1 MHDFHKSFIL
11 VYLMPIDQVIQSFS
25 KALERVK
32 TAASSDF
39 AHIITEI
46 DSTQTALSKSSDPMS
61 IWTSGI
67 SLASIQPENVSEIT
81 VHEVVSLMKLASD
94 RPPLQKNKLLPSAP
108 LQAVKKAVSF
118 NPEVQA
124 VSFPKDCGPSPMDV
138 CPPEKSINVPATP
151 QTAAKVRGM
160 LSVWEEKIQRVTT
173 PHYGKTPS
181 SVSLEN
187 SSDQQSGLKR
197 KEPEPEQML
206 TKLISIPESPAVNAS
221 FDGPILEI
229 PDDLLA
235 ELEGLDPDQREK
247 RISVLKLEVEERR
260 KSAGLPNP
268 EPTPEEP
275 PALTGRV
282 AAALKLFKG
291 TTVPKRD
298 FGVVSFAPSRVYNQ
312 KTGAQT
318 LKRLPTDIDI
328 DGVAIDDAL
337 LASGDVPAAG
347 GFEPVKFYDARE
359 KGVVDVDFE
368 EESETEEKDPEV
380 SQLHAAEAAKEVAED
395 EAVKEEL
402 EKSAWL
408 ADIEEIKIV
417 STPSKGKADMN
428 ADWSA
433 VSQKMNL
440 SCHLTPV
447 VPGRR
452 SCIVAK
458 PKMLPLGPKQ
468 LDEQYDI
475 TDKDT
480 DSESELSPNSR
491 AKKHIPSW
499 CINWRQK
506 AIAQIAVDPESIF
519 GVTVPKC
526 DLDVIF
532 TEKNYRCMGLS
543 RPKRVRGSSG
553 NWTFDKLTQ
562 EEVDR
567 YRAKLGQVVKADGV
581 FVDH

>member
-1 MHDFHKSFIL
+1 
-11 VYLMPIDQVIQSFS
+11 MPIDQVFEAFGSSLSRIKEATGGDLNRVLNELEQSQR
-25 KALERVK
+25 ALDK
-32 TAASSDF
+32 
-39 AHIITEI
+39 
-46 DSTQTALSKSSDPMS
+46 STDPVS
-61 IWTSGI
+61 IWTAGI
-67 SLASIQPENVSEIT
+67 SVASIQSESVSQINT
-81 VHEVVSLMKLASD
+81 KDMISLMKSASEL
-94 RPPLQKNKLLPSAP
+94 PLPQKPKLLPKAISQP
-108 LQAVKKAVSF
+108 VRKAVTF
-118 NPEVQA
+118 NPEIKSVTIIA
-124 VSFPKDCGPSPMDV
+124 AENTKREVSVEPST
-138 CPPEKSINVPATP
+138 PPIVPETP
-151 QTAAKVRGM
+151 QTATKVRNM

-173 PHYGKTPS
+173 PHYGKTPISARES
-181 SVSLEN
+181 SADVP
-187 SSDQQSGLKR
+187 SGLKR
-197 KEPEPEQML
+197 KEPEKTQSED
-206 TKLISIPESPAVNAS
+206 KNILIPIPESPALDTS

-235 ELEGLDPDQREK
+235 ELDGLEPDQREK
-247 RISVLKLEVEERR
+247 RISVLKQEVEERR
-260 KSAGLPNP
+260 MSRAL
-268 EPTPEEP
+268 EEP
-275 PALTGRV
+275 RVEDSGSNLQQNLPAITGRV
-282 AAALKLFKG
+282 AAALKLFTG

-298 FGVVSFAPSRVYNQ
+298 FGVVSFAPSKAYSREAGLRGFQ
-312 KTGAQT
+312 QAPQGME
-318 LKRLPTDIDI
+318 I
-328 DGVAIDDAL
+328 DGEAIEE
-337 LASGDVPAAG
+337 VPQEPVVRQ
-347 GFEPVKFYDARE
+347 EPVKFYDARE
-359 KGVVDVDFE
+359 GGVLDVEFV
-368 EESETEEKDPEV
+368 EESESEQNDPEI
-380 SQLHAAEAAKEVAED
+380 SQLHAAKEVAEE
-395 EAVKEEL
+395 EAAVEEL

-417 STPSKGKADMN
+417 STPAKGRSEAT

-458 PKMLPLGPKQ
+458 PKMLPLGPKHNA
-468 LDEQYDI
+468 DQYDI

-480 DSESELSPNSR
+480 DSENEPSPNTR

-499 CINWRQK
+499 CTNWRQK

-532 TEKNYRCMGLS
+532 TEKNYRGMGLS
-543 RPKRVRGSSG
+543 RPARVRGSSG

-581 FVDH
+581 FVEQ

>member
-1 MHDFHKSFIL
+1 
-11 VYLMPIDQVIQSFS
+11 MPIDKVIQSFGSSLSRVASAS
-25 KALERVK
+25 KSDLDRIINELE
-32 TAASSDF
+32 A
-39 AHIITEI
+39 TEKEI
-46 DSTQTALSKSSDPMS
+46 NKSSDPITLWS
-61 IWTSGI
+61 SGI
-67 SLASIQPENVSEIT
+67 SLASIQPESVSQLP
-81 VHEVVSLMKLASD
+81 VSDVVFLMKQASE
-94 RPPLQKNKLLPSAP
+94 RSVNQKPKLLAAP
-108 LQAVKKAVSF
+108 TTQVVKKAVSF
-118 NPEVQA
+118 NPQVQA
-124 VSFPKDCGPSPMDV
+124 VSFPKEPEPVPMDI
-138 CPPEKSINVPATP
+138 CAPEKPAPAVPATP
-151 QTAAKVRGM
+151 QTATKVRSM

-181 SVSLEN
+181 SAAQDTNDHVS
-187 SSDQQSGLKR
+187 GTKR
-197 KEPEPEQML
+197 KDPEKTAGTTL
-206 TKLISIPESPAVNAS
+206 TKLISIPESPAVLNSS

-235 ELEGLDPDQREK
+235 ELEGLDPEQREK
-247 RISVLKLEVEERR
+247 RISVLKIEADERR
-260 KSAGLPNP
+260 KSAVLQKQEAIA
-268 EPTPEEP
+268 EPQED
-275 PALTGRV
+275 PAQSTTLTGRV

-291 TTVPKRD
+291 TTVPNRD
-298 FGVVSFAPSRVYNQ
+298 FGIVSFAPSRAYNQ
-312 KTGAQT
+312 KTGGQA
-318 LKRLPTDIDI
+318 LKRLPTDIEI
-328 DGVAIDDAL
+328 DGVAIDDQP
-337 LASGDVPAAG
+337 ASAA
-347 GFEPVKFYDARE
+347 PMQDDHDNVKFYDARE
-359 KGVVDVDFE
+359 KGVVDVEFE
-368 EESETEEKDPEV
+368 EDSESDEKDPEV
-380 SQLHAAEAAKEVAED
+380 SQLHAAEAAKEVAEE
-395 EAVKEEL
+395 EAAKEEL

-417 STPSKGKADMN
+417 STPAKGKAEAN

-458 PKMLPLGPKQ
+458 PKMIPLGPKQ
-468 LDEQYDI
+468 NDEQYEI

-480 DSESELSPNSR
+480 DSENELSPNSR

-532 TEKNYRCMGLS
+532 TEKNYRSMGLS

-581 FVDH
+581 FVEQ